1 MGLTILYEV
10 PQYPS
15 PVSLLSFYFENII
28 FSLTKFTQFWPEKPK
43 MFTQLCF
50 GKHKKVKS
58 TLEVLKEFGGDIN
71 QRCHSGFIP
80 IQEAVLNRSDPAAV
94 VSAL

>member
-1 MGLTILYEV
+1 MGY
-10 PQYPS
+10 
-15 PVSLLSFYFENII
+15 
-28 FSLTKFTQFWPEKPK
+28 
-43 MFTQLCF
+43 F
-50 GKHKKVKS
+50 GKQNKVKS

>member
-1 MGLTILYEV
+1 MREEDQRARVSRMTDRHQNIWSGKSVLMAHWDGKWAILA
-10 PQYPS
+10 
-15 PVSLLSFYFENII
+15 N
-28 FSLTKFTQFWPEKPK
+28 KD
-43 MFTQLCF
+43 
-50 GKHKKVKS
+50 KVKS

>member
-1 MGLTILYEV
+1 
-10 PQYPS
+10 
-15 PVSLLSFYFENII
+15 
-28 FSLTKFTQFWPEKPK
+28 

-58 TLEVLKEFGGDIN
+58 TLEILKEFGGDIN

-94 VSAL
+94 VSALS

>member
-1 MGLTILYEV
+1 MVHLGGKWAILA
-10 PQYPS
+10 
-15 PVSLLSFYFENII
+15 N
-28 FSLTKFTQFWPEKPK
+28 KN
-43 MFTQLCF
+43 
-50 GKHKKVKS
+50 KVKS

>member
-1 MGLTILYEV
+1 MIFPSSTH
-10 PQYPS
+10 PQYHSSALILKTVLFLKQNLPNLPKKYVYS
-15 PVSLLSFYFENII
+15 IM
-28 FSLTKFTQFWPEKPK
+28 FWQ
-43 MFTQLCF
+43 TW
-50 GKHKKVKS
+50 KKVKS